1 MLIYSRNELFDTGG
15 ETMERLNP
23 EMKAA
28 LEELGAAAKKLGPEA
43 IRDLARKLEF
53 TAGVLDIQGERKK
66 AG

>member
-1 MLIYSRNELFDTGG
+1 
-15 ETMERLNP
+15 MERLNP
-23 EMKAA
+23 DMKAA

>member
-1 MLIYSRNELFDTGG
+1 MTDMLNYILLALGVICAAGG
-15 ETMERLNP
+15 C
-23 EMKAA
+23 
-28 LEELGAAAKKLGPEA
+28 LGRRAAAKKLGPEA